1 MNPKNMATKQQK
13 IAAEDAR
20 ALGIPLSKFRGT
32 VQHKNRW
39 LSLIMKNYRMNKEQ
53 AKEVYDEAMGQ
64 QDGPYKFPKFS
75 EAVLAHAGRLDG
87 IRTLPEPGKA
97 VKW

>member
-1 MNPKNMATKQQK
+1 MATKQQNT
-13 IAAEDAR
+13 AAEDAR
-20 ALGIPLSKFRGT
+20 ALGVPLEKFRGT

-39 LSLIMKNYRMNKEQ
+39 ISLIMEVYRMDKKQ
-53 AKEVYDEAMGQ
+53 AKEVYDEAMDQ
-64 QDGPYKFPKFS
+64 QEGRYKFPKFS
-75 EAVLAHAGRLDG
+75 EAVSAHAGRLDG